1 AISAEQT
8 DETRQ
13 SQTAPFEL
21 ITDDIRRQLPADI
34 EDAYPV
40 SQTQLGMLYHSER
53 ERAHS
58 AYHDILTHTVQ
69 LRFDEAAWRQAWHA
83 LVARHAILRTAFDM
97 DRYGEPLQLVYTG
110 VNVPLEVEY
119 QIGWSQAQRQ
129 ARLGQ
134 WIDREKVL
142 GFDWQRPGLLRGQV
156 FVHKDNGFVLGL
168 SFHHAIMDG
177 WSTSIL
183 MRDLTQLYQAAL
195 ADVSV
200 ELPVMANAYRDY
212 IALEQAALHD
222 SQTLDYWQ
230 GVLATLQPTRV
241 LSEDPTRGE
250 GVERA
255 MVPVS
260 AEETA
265 RAKTLAASLGVSLK
279 SVLLAVHFKAL
290 SSLSGETELSTGVV
304 TNGRPE
310 SLGGESLLGLF
321 LNSLPLTARVPSCS
335 WSAWIKGLAKQEQAL
350 WSHRRY
356 PMATLKREYG
366 AELFQTLFNY
376 THFRAYATQAEDG
389 ESLLFGRGA
398 EGLEEAGF
406 EHSNYGFILQAG
418 LTPDSE
424 QIYLMLEVDRGQYGK
439 ADLSRAVELY
449 RRCLSQ
455 LLAGAEG
462 RCDEPVLDSTEVE
475 QLSDWQGEES
485 DVTQDVWSLFEQ
497 QASEHGGRIAVRE
510 GAQSWSYSELL
521 SRVAHWSGVLSGEGV
536 TAGDAVG

>member
-1 AISAEQT
+1 LVDAEVQ
-8 DETRQ
+8 
-13 SQTAPFEL
+13 AA
-21 ITDDIRRQLPADI
+21 LPAGV

-58 AYHDILTHTVQ
+58 AYHDIMTHTVQ
-69 LRFDEAAWRQAWHA
+69 LRFDEAALRQAWQA

-97 DRYGEPLQLVYTG
+97 ERYGEPLQLVYRDAL
-110 VNVPLEVEY
+110 PALAVEH
-119 QIGWSQAQRQ
+119 QQGWSVVQRQ
-129 ARLGQ
+129 ASLTRWMAQ
-134 WIDREKVL
+134 EKAQ

-156 FVHKDNGFVLGL
+156 FVHKDTGFVLGL
-168 SFHHAIMDG
+168 SFHHAILDG

-200 ELPVMANAYRDY
+200 ELPVMASAYRDY
-212 IALEQAALHD
+212 IGLEQAALHD
-222 SQTLDYWQ
+222 NQTLDHWQ
-230 GVLATLQPTRV
+230 GVLATLQPTRI
-241 LSEDPTRGE
+241 LSQDDSRGQ

-260 AEETA
+260 IEETA
-265 RAKTLAASLGVSLK
+265 QAKALAASLGVSLK
-279 SVLLAVHFKAL
+279 SVLLAIHFKAL
-290 SSLSGETELSTGVV
+290 SSLSGEAELSTGVV

-321 LNSLPLTARVPSCS
+321 LNSLPLSARVPSGS
-335 WSAWIKGLAKQEQAL
+335 WLDWIKALSKQEQAL

-366 AELFQTLFNY
+366 GDLFQTLFNY
-376 THFRAYATQAEDG
+376 THFRAYATQAADG

-398 EGLEEAGF
+398 EGLEAAGF

-424 QIYLMLEVDRGQYGK
+424 QIYLMLEVDHEQYSK
-439 ADLSRAVELY
+439 ADLTRAVGLY

-462 RCDEPVLDSTEVE
+462 RCDEPLLDSAEVE
-475 QLSDWQGEES
+475 QLSQWQGEGA
-485 DVTQDVWSLFEQ
+485 DVTDDVWSLFEQ
-497 QASEHGGRIAVRE
+497 Q
-510 GAQSWSYSELL
+510 
-521 SRVAHWSGVLSGEGV
+521 
-536 TAGDAVG
+536 